1 MKHFTPF
8 FLNYCVFFPFNP
20 TQFFFPE
27 CPDAKLS
34 GLTFNLLPVRWGGV
48 YLATSITN

>member
-1 MKHFTPF
+1 MNHFTPF

-20 TQFFFPE
+20 TQFF
-27 CPDAKLS
+27 S
-34 GLTFNLLPVRWGGV
+34 GMSGCKTFVVIFNLLPVSWAGV